1 MQLNFLKVTSQITTS
16 VVKINNTLGDWR
28 KVIAGVP
35 QGSILGP
42 LLFSIFLNDIFLFL
56 KNANLG
62 NYADDSTL
70 YACNKNL
77 ETVIYNL
84 RREFSILSSWFYNN
98 YIVLNPGK
106 CHFMLFGVKEND
118 QFDLICNDITLK
130 HSSHEKSLGVT
141 IDNKLSF
148 DEHIINICKTANKK
162 LNALSRINHYMKQ
175 NQKEILLSSFII
187 SHFSYCPLIW
197 MFCSKKSTKKINAV
211 HERSLRIIRND
222 YESLYPLLLEEAHQ
236 ITFHQRCINSLMIE
250 VYKYLNGHSPD
261 IMNDIFKLRENT
273 YNLRNF
279 HIFQT
284 ENPRS
289 LKYGLDAIPYRASQL
304 WNKCLLISVRQLL

>member
-1 MQLNFLKVTSQITTS
+1 
-16 VVKINNTLGDWR
+16 
-28 KVIAGVP
+28 
-35 QGSILGP
+35 
-42 LLFSIFLNDIFLFL
+42 
-56 KNANLG
+56 
-62 NYADDSTL
+62 
-70 YACNKNL
+70 
-77 ETVIYNL
+77 
-84 RREFSILSSWFYNN
+84 
-98 YIVLNPGK
+98 
-106 CHFMLFGVKEND
+106 MLFGAKENE

-130 HSSHEKSLGVT
+130 HSSHEKHLGVT

-236 ITFHQRCINSLMIE
+236 ITFHQQCINSLMIE
-250 VYKYLNGHSPD
+250 VYMYLNGFPHNI
-261 IMNDIFKLRENT
+261 IMIFSSYEKICT
-273 YNLRNF
+273 
-279 HIFQT
+279 
-284 ENPRS
+284 
-289 LKYGLDAIPYRASQL
+289 
-304 WNKCLLISVRQLL
+304 ISETSTSSR